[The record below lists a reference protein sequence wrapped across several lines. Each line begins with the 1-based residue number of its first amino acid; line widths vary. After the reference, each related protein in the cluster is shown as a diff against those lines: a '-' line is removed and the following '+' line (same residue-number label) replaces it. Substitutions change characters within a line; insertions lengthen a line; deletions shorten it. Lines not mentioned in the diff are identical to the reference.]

1 MVDER
6 GTVLVLERASPS
18 DRRLLAALA
27 DVEVRRI
34 DVLAVTPGGLRLAAT
49 VVQVRDALPVGV
61 VTDRAVTPG
70 CEVLS

>member
-1 MVDER
+1 
-6 GTVLVLERASPS
+6 
-18 DRRLLAALA
+18 
-27 DVEVRRI
+27 
-34 DVLAVTPGGLRLAAT
+34 VTPGGLRLAAT